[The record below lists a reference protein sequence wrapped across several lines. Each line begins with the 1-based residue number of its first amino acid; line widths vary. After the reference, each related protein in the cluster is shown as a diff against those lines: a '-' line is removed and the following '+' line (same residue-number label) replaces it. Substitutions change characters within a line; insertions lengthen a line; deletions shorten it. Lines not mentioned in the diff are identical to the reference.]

1 MPTTLWPSLAISA
14 SPCAMPSVPS
24 VATNGG
30 IFSAATRYPFAR
42 PKTTPTATAA
52 SNPSGID
59 PVESETRATTIEVSV
74 TTAPI
79 ERSNPSVMMTR
90 VMGNDSSNNSV
101 DCTSTLATL
110 GGDRNPGAATAK
122 PTTSSVS
129 TMATPGSRRSELT
142 DIVAATSAMMHPQP
156 HDVFFR
162 QLGARQF
169 TGDAAFAHHI
179 GAVADMTDFGLFGRD
194 HQRSGATGNQPV
206 AQREDLGLGADV
218 DPAGRLVEDEQ
229 PGAGGEPLADHD
241 LLLIAA
247 RKEGNRLTRARRDDT
262 QFRDQIIR
270 HPRRAPRLE

>member
-14 SPCAMPSVPS
+14 NPCAMPSVPS

-30 IFSAATRYPFAR
+30 IFSPATRYPFAR
-42 PKTTPTATAA
+42 PKATPTPTAA
-52 SNPSGID
+52 SSPSGID

-122 PTTSSVS
+122 PATSSVS
-129 TMATPGSRRSELT
+129 TMATPGSRRSGLA

-169 TGDAAFAHHI
+169 AGDAALAHHI
-179 GAVADMTDFGLFGRD
+179 GAVANMTDFGLLGRD
-194 HQRSGATGNQPV
+194 HQRGGATGDQPV
-206 AQREDLGLGADV
+206 DQREDLGLGADV
-218 DPAGRLVEDEQ
+218 DAAGRFVEDEK

-241 LLLIAA
+241 LLLIAT
-247 RKEGNRLTRARRDDT
+247 RKEGHRLTRARRDDM

>member
-1 MPTTLWPSLAISA
+1 
-14 SPCAMPSVPS
+14 MPSVPS

-30 IFSAATRYPFAR
+30 IFSPATRYPFAR
-42 PKTTPTATAA
+42 PKATPTPTAA
-52 SNPSGID
+52 SSPSGID

-122 PTTSSVS
+122 PATSSVS
-129 TMATPGSRRSELT
+129 TMATPGSRRSGRT

-162 QLGARQF
+162 EFSPRQF
-169 TGDAAFAHHI
+169 AGDAALAHHI
-179 GAVADMTDFGLFGRD
+179 GAVADMADFGLLGRD
-194 HQRSGATGNQPV
+194 HQRCSAPGNQPV
-206 AQREDLGLGADV
+206 DQCEDLGLGADI
-218 DPAGRLVEDEQ
+218 DPASRLVEDKQ
-229 PGAGGEPLADHD
+229 PSA
-241 LLLIAA
+241 
-247 RKEGNRLTRARRDDT
+247 
-262 QFRDQIIR
+262 
-270 HPRRAPRLE
+270 